1 MTESVLGRI
10 ARGDPVAVRACMD
23 QFGGLVWTIARR
35 MTRNHAD
42 AEDAVQEIFT
52 DVWRSAAR
60 FDPAQGSEKVFITTI
75 ARRRL
80 IDRLRRGQ
88 QLPPMESEEALENIA
103 WADPG
108 SRAEVCAEA
117 ATAAQAVARLK
128 PDQQKVIELGV
139 LNGMSHQEI
148 ADALNMP
155 LGTVKTQMRRG
166 LIQVRALMGIESD
179 GSPGE
184 VAP

>member
-1 MTESVLGRI
+1 MTDSVLARI
-10 ARGDPVAVRACMD
+10 ARGDPQAVRACMD

-35 MTRNHAD
+35 LTRNRAD

-52 DVWRSAAR
+52 DVWRSAGR
-60 FDPAQGSEKVFITTI
+60 FDPQQGSEKVFITTI

-80 IDRLRRGQ
+80 IDRLRRNQ
-88 QLPPMESEEALENIA
+88 QRPPMESEQALENIA

-108 SRAEVCAEA
+108 TRAEICAEA

-128 PDQQKVIELGV
+128 PDQRKVIELGV

-148 ADALNMP
+148 ADALQMP

-166 LIQVRALMGIESD
+166 LIQVRLALGVEKD
-179 GSPGE
+179 DVPGE
-184 VAP
+184 VLP

>member
-1 MTESVLGRI
+1 MTDTVLARI
-10 ARGDPVAVRACMD
+10 ARGEAAAVRDCME

-35 MTRNHAD
+35 FTRSRAD

-80 IDRLRRGQ
+80 IDRMRRGQ
-88 QLPPMESEEALENIA
+88 LRLVAGTEQALDSIS

-108 SRAEVCAEA
+108 TRAEICAEA
-117 ATAAQAVARLK
+117 ASAAQAVSRLR
-128 PDQQKVIELGV
+128 PEQRRVIELGV
-139 LNGMSHQEI
+139 LNGYSHQEI
-148 ADALNMP
+148 ADALQMP

-166 LIQVRALMGIESD
+166 LIQVREWMGIERDEST
-179 GSPGE
+179 GE
-184 VAP
+184 ERP

>member
-1 MTESVLGRI
+1 MTDSVLVSI
-10 ARGDPVAVRACMD
+10 ARGDPQAIRTCMD

-35 MTRNHAD
+35 LTRTRSD

-52 DVWRSAAR
+52 DVWRSAGR
-60 FDPAQGSEKVFITTI
+60 FDPAKGSEKVFITTI

-80 IDRLRRGQ
+80 IDRLRRSKQ
-88 QLPPMESEEALENIA
+88 HPPMESEQALESIT

-108 SRAEVCAEA
+108 TRAEVCAEA
-117 ATAAQAVARLK
+117 ATASLAIASLK
-128 PDQQKVIELGV
+128 PDQQRVIELGV

-148 ADALNMP
+148 ADALQMP

-166 LIQVRALMGIESD
+166 LIQVRALMGIVRDEDSQ
-179 GSPGE
+179 E
-184 VAP
+184 VTP

>member
-1 MTESVLGRI
+1 MTEPVLARI
-10 ARGDPVAVRACMD
+10 AGGDAKAVRECMD
-23 QFGGLVWTIARR
+23 QFGGLVWTIAWR
-35 MTRNHAD
+35 MTRNRAD

-80 IDRLRRGQ
+80 IDRLRRSQ
-88 QLPPMESEEALENIA
+88 QRPPMESEDALEDIG

-108 SRAEVCAEA
+108 TRAEVCAEA

-148 ADALNMP
+148 ADALKMP

-166 LIQVRALMGIESD
+166 LIQLRLLMGIESD
-179 GSPGE
+179 SSSSE
-184 VAP
+184 VTP

>member
-1 MTESVLGRI
+1 MTDSVLASI
-10 ARGDPVAVRACMD
+10 ARGDPRAVRACME
-23 QFGGLVWTIARR
+23 QYSGLVWTIARR
-35 MTRNHAD
+35 LTRNRAD

-52 DVWRSAAR
+52 DVWRSASR

-80 IDRLRRGQ
+80 IDRLRRGKNR
-88 QLPPMESEEALENIA
+88 PPMESEDALEDIS

-108 SRAEVCAEA
+108 TRAEICAEA
-117 ATAAQAVARLK
+117 ATAAQAIARLK
-128 PDQQKVIELGV
+128 PDQQRVIELGV

-148 ADALNMP
+148 ADALQMP

-166 LIQVRALMGIESD
+166 LIQVRLLMGI
-179 GSPGE
+179 GSEDSSSE